1 MKKYVLMLAFL
12 SMRFSAICQSYDS
25 DSIINRFE
33 NFMNEL
39 YQDSAF
45 RAMILSYA
53 EEFEKHPTHN
63 DSFLIGKFPLIFSKG
78 GHAWFEKFEA
88 LKDRAKFYKN
98 LNDTIK
104 DLSGYFENEIKA
116 MDYDSMAAGR
126 YYSEDIIMFDKLYD
140 GFLHEHYRFFK
151 NGKEVKLITI
161 SFWGGKQFYSWQ
173 DEPVTGM
180 KYNIPITEDG
190 LPDYREVETIKPKP

>member
-12 SMRFSAICQSYDS
+12 SLRFSAICQSYDS
-25 DSIINRFE
+25 DITTNRFK

-63 DSFLIGKFPLIFSKG
+63 DSFLIGKFPLVLLKTGDDWFSKF
-78 GHAWFEKFEA
+78 AA
-88 LKDRAKFYKN
+88 LKDRVKFYKN

-104 DLSGYFENEIKA
+104 DLSGYFENEIKTL
-116 MDYDSMAAGR
+116 DYDSMATGR
-126 YYSEDIIMFDKLYD
+126 YYSEDIIMFDKSYD

-151 NGKEVKLITI
+151 NGNEVKLITI

-180 KYNIPITEDG
+180 KYNIPITQDG
-190 LPDYREVETIKPKP
+190 FPDYPNVEIIQPKP